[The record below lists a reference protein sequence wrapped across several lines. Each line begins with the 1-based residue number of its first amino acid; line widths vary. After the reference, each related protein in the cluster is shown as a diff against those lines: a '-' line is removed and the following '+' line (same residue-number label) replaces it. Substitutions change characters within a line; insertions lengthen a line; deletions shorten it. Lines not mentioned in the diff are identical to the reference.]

1 MAESDWVDANRG
13 CGGGASDAR
22 SEAQDGNSR
31 AERKAKARAG
41 EGQKVAEASGTR
53 LEAAEEVVDA
63 KEARRS

>member
-1 MAESDWVDANRG
+1 MED
-13 CGGGASDAR
+13 
-22 SEAQDGNSR
+22 SR
-31 AERKAKARAG
+31 AERKAKENAG